1 MPSDLRIVVSYRRQD
16 SPGHAGRLH
25 DRLATRF
32 GMENV
37 FIDVDAIEPG
47 LDFREV
53 IDSAVG
59 ACDVLIAV
67 IGRDWLSAT
76 DAAGRRRL
84 RDDHEYL
91 RLQLQGP
98 LDPEVPVVT
107 PPGGAAGVATPPGG

>member
-1 MPSDLRIVVSYRRQD
+1 MPSDLRIFLSYRRQD

-67 IGRDWLSAT
+67 IGRDWLSAPH
-76 DAAGRRRL
+76 AAGRRRL
-84 RDDHEYL
+84 ESDNDYRRPALEAPPA
-91 RLQLQGP
+91 R
-98 LDPEVPVVT
+98 ECPVGT
-107 PPGGAAGVATPPGG
+107 PPVATGERAQT